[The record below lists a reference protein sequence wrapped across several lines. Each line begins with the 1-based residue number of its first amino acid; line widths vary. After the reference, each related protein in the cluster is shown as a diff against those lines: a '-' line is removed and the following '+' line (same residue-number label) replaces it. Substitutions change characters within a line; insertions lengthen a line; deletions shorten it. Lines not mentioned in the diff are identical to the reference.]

1 MIPVE
6 HSMGEAAV
14 HENAAQ
20 IEPLLRQFL
29 ETAQLLEEAHRRL
42 EERVRELDRELEEKN
57 RRLEI
62 ITEQQRAILSSMT
75 DGMIAVDTQE
85 EIVFVNPSAV
95 RLFGWDA
102 ETLTGKRFTDLFAR
116 PFHSPTAPL
125 GSFTTRDGRVIAV
138 REKDSDLFD
147 VQGRLLGKV
156 KTFQDLTE
164 LNTLREQVRQA
175 DRLAAL
181 GEMAATVAHEIRNP
195 LGAMRGFATF
205 LAQDL
210 GPTHPGQRWVQKI
223 LEGAGI
229 LERVVNELLEYTRP
243 VQLQP
248 RPIALVELVQSALDY
263 VEESLQRLTLQ
274 VRIPEN
280 ITVFVDADKIRQALV
295 NLFINALEAQPHGGA
310 LSIRARKEHDR
321 VELRIADAGPG
332 VPPELKDKIFSPF
345 FTTKEKGTGLGLAL
359 CKKALESHGG
369 TVQVG
374 EPEDGEPSGTVFV
387 LLFPRPY
394 SDEA

>member
-1 MIPVE
+1 
-6 HSMGEAAV
+6 
-14 HENAAQ
+14 
-20 IEPLLRQFL
+20 
-29 ETAQLLEEAHRRL
+29 
-42 EERVRELDRELEEKN
+42 
-57 RRLEI
+57 
-62 ITEQQRAILSSMT
+62 
-75 DGMIAVDTQE
+75 
-85 EIVFVNPSAV
+85 
-95 RLFGWDA
+95 
-102 ETLTGKRFTDLFAR
+102 
-116 PFHSPTAPL
+116 
-125 GSFTTRDGRVIAV
+125 
-138 REKDSDLFD
+138 
-147 VQGRLLGKV
+147 
-156 KTFQDLTE
+156 
-164 LNTLREQVRQA
+164 
-175 DRLAAL
+175 
-181 GEMAATVAHEIRNP
+181 
-195 LGAMRGFATF
+195 
-205 LAQDL
+205 
-210 GPTHPGQRWVQKI
+210 
-223 LEGAGI
+223 
-229 LERVVNELLEYTRP
+229 
-243 VQLQP
+243 
-248 RPIALVELVQSALDY
+248 VELVQSALDY